1 MELKFTKFEFHDQI
15 LQSPRIYYRSELDN
29 TKILVHTGTIISYKL
44 LKILI
49 VIRIISN
56 LNYIKL
62 DIILIEKLYIV
73 NNNYIMK
80 LEYIHLKLIIQF

>member
-15 LQSPRIYYRSELDN
+15 LQSPRIYYWSELDN
-29 TKILVHTGTIISYKL
+29 TKILVYMGTIISYKL

>member
-1 MELKFTKFEFHDQI
+1 M
-15 LQSPRIYYRSELDN
+15 DN
-29 TKILVHTGTIISYKL
+29 TKILVYIGTIISYKL
-44 LKILI
+44 LKILM

-56 LNYIKL
+56 LNGIKL
-62 DIILIEKLYIV
+62 DIILIEILYIV